1 MIELTTEK
9 GTTQAYLALPTSG
22 SGPGVLLLHAWW
34 GLKPFFTEL
43 ADQLAGEGYV
53 VLVPDLNFGELVTT
67 VEDARALMERRDD
80 ERIALTVL
88 AANNYL
94 RAHTAVQGESIGVIG
109 FSMGAAWAIWLSAE
123 RPADV
128 AAVVMF
134 YGSGSAD
141 WGATRA
147 AYLGHFAETDEWEPS
162 DDVQAMEE
170 AIRNAGRDVTF
181 QNYPGVRHWFMES
194 DRPEYNPEAAEH
206 AWQRTTAFL
215 REQLKQQGLAV

>member
-1 MIELTTEK
+1 MIELATEK
-9 GTTQAYLALPTSG
+9 GTTQAYLALPATG
-22 SGPGVLLLHAWW
+22 NGPGVLLLHAWW

-43 ADQLAGEGYV
+43 ADQLAGKGYV

-67 VEDARALMERRDD
+67 VEDAQALMKRRDN
-80 ERIALTVL
+80 EQIALAVL
-88 AANNYL
+88 AANDYL
-94 RAHTAVQGESIGVIG
+94 QAHTAVQGESMGVVG

-123 RPADV
+123 RPANV

-141 WGATRA
+141 FGAARA
-147 AYLGHFAETDEWEPS
+147 TYLGHFAETDDWEPS
-162 DDVQAMEE
+162 EDVQAMEQ

-181 QNYPGVRHWFMES
+181 QIYPGVSHWFMES
-194 DRPEYNPEAAEH
+194 DRPEYNPEAAER

-215 REQLKQQGLAV
+215 HKQLR